1 MRKIYNFLFI
11 CIIAVL
17 IGLMPVL
24 TYAQAQ
30 GTGKETKMTHQEKR
44 KTYFEKY
51 FYINAFAAG
60 GQTQTDLVINPYLSP
75 IRCWRFSYGGGV
87 GWQFHPIWGV
97 RVQFT
102 NGELYGES
110 KKNVAWLKD
119 LDPLFGNG
127 VFFRDRF
134 MEYRLDGTINFSN
147 LFSGYNPDR
156 IVDVYGIVGYGF
168 TEWTASGYYFAN
180 DGTSVL
186 RFKNGVDLNGTI
198 SSPTYK
204 GYHDG
209 LLKDWNRKSDL
220 NTGIGIAFHI
230 IPQLEANVEYN
241 LRFLLGGKKTYTDAT
256 GKSIDYHG
264 GDFLDNLPH
273 GSAPIYNDMYS
284 TAQIGL
290 TYKFVKCDPLKK
302 MKKNYGTVTFKAD
315 PDPLEAHGGKVA
327 VKITGTFPVGY
338 FSPKAAMYM
347 EPYLVCEGVHI
358 PMKPILLKG
367 TDVGGEGI
375 VISKDGGTFT
385 YETVIDY
392 NPNCKVTEL
401 YVEPIIFVP
410 KGDLPKDLNKEA
422 IQKNYKKTA
431 MLDARKIADGT
442 IITASR
448 FVFNQTGSIVPH
460 GYEKVTILTKDAKI
474 FFEVNKF
481 KLNWNVPLNKDAAN
495 KAKLDELV
503 NFIALGYKIKDLN
516 IDGWASPEG
525 EETFNQGLSENRTK
539 TAQAY
544 LIDKIKGMIKAK
556 DSKMTIKDAEKDIV
570 YNMVHHGPDWNGF
583 ISTLQNSDMKDKNTI
598 LNVIN
603 SAGTPAKKEQEIR
616 NMIKIY
622 PEIEAKYLP
631 PLRRAEILVNCFQPK
646 KTDEEIAQLST
657 TNPRGLDEK
666 ELLYAGSMQ
675 KDKKVKLD
683 IYKSAINIFPD
694 SYKGYANAGAIEVET
709 NDLKAAK
716 AHLEKA
722 ISLNP
727 NCGEANNNLGI
738 VYALEGNYAKAT
750 ELFTKAG
757 QLGTD
762 ASYNLG
768 VISIQ
773 KGEYSKALSLFGNK
787 TCDYNVAL
795 AYIASKN
802 YPPADKQLNCAPED
816 AATDYLKAI
825 LGSRTAN
832 TTMLY
837 DNLGKAIKL
846 NPAYKEEAKI
856 DREFIKYFADPKFMD
871 LVK

>member
-1 MRKIYNFLFI
+1 MRKTYHFLVS
-11 CIIAVL
+11 CIIVAM
-17 IGLMPVL
+17 IGILPIL
-24 TYAQAQ
+24 TYAQEKGA
-30 GTGKETKMTHQEKR
+30 ETKMTRKEKR
-44 KTYFEKY
+44 QLFDKY
-51 FYINAFAAG
+51 WFINLNVG
-60 GQTQTDLVINPYLSP
+60 SMISYTDLSSRRFDLSSGHAT
-75 IRCWRFSYGGGV
+75 IGYGGSF

-97 RVQFT
+97 RAKVTAGKLHGETDST
-102 NGELYGES
+102 NRP
-110 KKNVAWLKD
+110 WLPYPKASFNANIFDYHLD
-119 LDPLFGNG
+119 LL
-127 VFFRDRF
+127 
-134 MEYRLDGTINFSN
+134 MNFSN
-147 LFSGYNPDR
+147 MFSGYNPDR
-156 IVDVYGIVGYGF
+156 LVDVYGIIGGGQAQWNTY
-168 TEWTASGYYFAN
+168 AYDQN
-180 DGTSVL
+180 GTLVM
-186 RFKNGVDLNGTI
+186 KNGGPSTTPGKGKGFGDRYMAFELNSGLGVAFNVSPSFKIDLEGELKLVD
-198 SSPTYK
+198 
-204 GYHDG
+204 
-209 LLKDWNRKSDL
+209 SD
-220 NTGIGIAFHI
+220 
-230 IPQLEANVEYN
+230 
-241 LRFLLGGKKTYTDAT
+241 K
-256 GKSIDYHG
+256 
-264 GDFLDNLPH
+264 LDNFSH
-273 GSAPIYNDMYS
+273 GTVMIKKDMYS
-284 TAQIGL
+284 YVSAGL
-290 TYKFVKCDPLKK
+290 TYKFGKCDPLKK
-302 MKKNYGTVTFKAD
+302 MKKNYSTVTFKAE

-327 VKITGTFPVGY
+327 VKITGNFPEGY

-347 EPYLVCEGVHI
+347 EPYLVCEGIHI

-401 YVEPIIFVP
+401 YVEPVIFVP
-410 KGDLPKDLNKEA
+410 KGDLPADLNKEK
-422 IQKNYKKTA
+422 ILQNYKKTA
-431 MLDARKIADGT
+431 LLDARKLADGT

-448 FVFNQTGSIVPH
+448 FVFNQTGAMVPH

-474 FFEVNKF
+474 FFEVNKY
-481 KLNWNVPLNKDAAN
+481 KLNWNVPLNKDEAN
-495 KAKLDELV
+495 KAKLAELID
-503 NFIALGYKIKDLN
+503 FIGLGYKIKDFN

-525 EETFNQGLSENRTK
+525 EETFNQGLSENRAK
-539 TAQAY
+539 TAQTY
-544 LIDKIKGMIKAK
+544 MIDKIKGMIKAK

-583 ISTLQNSDMKDKNTI
+583 ISIVQNSDMKDKNTI

-622 PEIEAKYLP
+622 PEIEEKYLP
-631 PLRRAEILVNCFQPK
+631 PLRRAEIVVNCFQPK

-657 TNPRGLDEK
+657 TNPQALDEK

-675 KDKKVKLD
+675 KDNKVKLD

-762 ASYNLG
+762 ATYNLG

-773 KGEYSKALSLFGNK
+773 KGDYSKALSQFGNK

-795 AYIASKN
+795 VYIATKN
-802 YPPADKQLNCAPED
+802 YPPAEKQLNCAPED
-816 AATDYLKAI
+816 AATDYLKAV

-832 TTMLY
+832 TTMLF

-856 DREFIKYFADPKFMD
+856 DREFIKYFADPKFID